1 MYIVS
6 REGDCVTT
14 ISAGKARMNL
24 CRLIDQVA
32 ETHEI
37 IRISGKRKNADLV
50 SEEKLIAI
58 QETLYLYADPEIHK
72 SIKESMNTPF
82 TECGRKLNW

>member
-6 REGDCVTT
+6 REGNCVTT
-14 ISAGKARMNL
+14 ISAGKARMSL

-37 IRISGKRKNADLV
+37 IRISGKTTNAILV
-50 SEEKLIAI
+50 SEEKWNAI
-58 QETLYLYADPEIHK
+58 QETLYLYGNPETHK
-72 SIKESMNTPF
+72 SIKESMNTPLRR
-82 TECGRKLNW
+82 CNSKLHW

>member
-6 REGDCVTT
+6 RKGNCVAT

-32 ETHEI
+32 ETHEV
-37 IRISGKRKNADLV
+37 IRISGKTTNAILV
-50 SEEKLIAI
+50 SEEKWNAI
-58 QETLYLYADPEIHK
+58 QETLYLYGNPETHK
-72 SIKESMNTPF
+72 SIKESMNTPL

>member
-6 REGDCVTT
+6 RRGNCVTT
-14 ISAGKARMNL
+14 ISAGKARMSL

-37 IRISGKRKNADLV
+37 IRISGKTTNAILV
-50 SEEKLIAI
+50 SEEKWNGI
-58 QETLYLYADPEIHK
+58 QETLYLYGNPETHK
-72 SIKESMNTPF
+72 SIKESMNTPL

>member
-6 REGDCVTT
+6 REGNCVTA
-14 ISAGKARMNL
+14 ISAGKARISL

-37 IRISGKRKNADLV
+37 IRVSGKTTNAILV
-50 SEEKLIAI
+50 SKEKWNAI
-58 QETLYLYADPEIHK
+58 QETLYLYSNPEIHK
-72 SIKESMNTPF
+72 SIKESMNTPM
-82 TECGRKLNW
+82 TEFGRKLNW

>member
-6 REGDCVTT
+6 RRGNCVTT
-14 ISAGKARMNL
+14 ISAGKARMSL

-37 IRISGKRKNADLV
+37 IRISGKTTNAILV
-50 SEEKLIAI
+50 SEEKWNAI
-58 QETLYLYADPEIHK
+58 QETLYLYGNPETHK
-72 SIKESMNTPF
+72 SIKESMNTPL

>member
-6 REGDCVTT
+6 REDNCVTT
-14 ISAGKARMNL
+14 ISAGKTRMSL
-24 CRLIDQVA
+24 YRLIDQVA

-37 IRISGKRKNADLV
+37 IRISGKTTNAILV
-50 SEEKLIAI
+50 SEEKWNAI

-72 SIKESMNTPF
+72 SIKESMNTPL
-82 TECGRKLNW
+82 TKCGRRLK

>member
-6 REGDCVTT
+6 RRGNCVTT
-14 ISAGKARMNL
+14 ISAGKARMSL
-24 CRLIDQVA
+24 CRLIDKVA

-37 IRISGKRKNADLV
+37 IRISGKTTNAILV
-50 SEEKLIAI
+50 SEEKWNAI
-58 QETLYLYADPEIHK
+58 QETLYLYGNPETHK
-72 SIKESMNTPF
+72 SIKESMNTPL

>member
-6 REGDCVTT
+6 REGNCVTT
-14 ISAGKARMNL
+14 ISAGKARMSL
-24 CRLIDQVA
+24 CRLIDRVA

-37 IRISGKRKNADLV
+37 IRISGKTTNAILV
-50 SEEKLIAI
+50 SEEKWNAI
-58 QETLYLYADPEIHK
+58 QETLYLYENPETHK
-72 SIKESMNTPF
+72 SIKESMNTPL

>member
-6 REGDCVTT
+6 REGNCVTT
-14 ISAGKARMNL
+14 ISAGKARMSL

-37 IRISGKRKNADLV
+37 IRISGKTTNAILV
-50 SEEKLIAI
+50 SEEKWNAI
-58 QETLYLYADPEIHK
+58 QETLYLYADPEIQK
-72 SIKESMNTPF
+72 SIKESMNAPL
-82 TECGRKLNW
+82 TECGRRLK

>member
-6 REGDCVTT
+6 RKGNCVAT
-14 ISAGKARMNL
+14 ISADKARMSL

-32 ETHEI
+32 ETHEV
-37 IRISGKRKNADLV
+37 IRISGKTTNAILV
-50 SEEKLIAI
+50 SEERWNAI
-58 QETLYLYADPEIHK
+58 QETLYLYANPETHK
-72 SIKESMNTPF
+72 SIKESMNTPL

>member
-1 MYIVS
+1 M
-6 REGDCVTT
+6 TT
-14 ISAGKARMNL
+14 ISAGKARMSL

-37 IRISGKRKNADLV
+37 IRISGKTTNAILV
-50 SEEKLIAI
+50 SEEKWNAI
-58 QETLYLYADPEIHK
+58 QETLYLYEDPETHK
-72 SIKESMNTPF
+72 SIKESMNTLL

>member
-6 REGDCVTT
+6 REDNCVTT
-14 ISAGKARMNL
+14 ISAGKARMSL

-37 IRISGKRKNADLV
+37 IRISGKRKNAVLV
-50 SEEKLIAI
+50 SEEKWNAI

-72 SIKESMNTPF
+72 SIKESMNTPL
-82 TECGRKLNW
+82 TECGRNLNW

>member
-6 REGDCVTT
+6 REGNCVTT
-14 ISAGKARMNL
+14 ISAGKARMSL
-24 CRLIDQVA
+24 CRLIDQAA

-37 IRISGKRKNADLV
+37 IRISGKTRNAILV
-50 SEEKLIAI
+50 SEEKWNTI

-72 SIKESMNTPF
+72 SIKDSMNAPLTK
-82 TECGRKLNW
+82 CGRRLK

>member
-6 REGDCVTT
+6 REGNCVTT
-14 ISAGKARMNL
+14 ISAGKTRMSL

-37 IRISGKRKNADLV
+37 IQISGKTTNAILV
-50 SEEKLIAI
+50 SEEKWNAI
-58 QETLYLYADPEIHK
+58 QETLYLYGNPETHK
-72 SIKESMNTPF
+72 SIKKSMNTPL

>member
-6 REGDCVTT
+6 REGNCVTT

-37 IRISGKRKNADLV
+37 IRISGKTTNAILV
-50 SEEKLIAI
+50 SEEKWNAI
-58 QETLYLYADPEIHK
+58 QETLYLYADREIHK
-72 SIKESMNTPF
+72 SIKESMNTPL
-82 TECGRKLNW
+82 TEFGRKLNW